1 VEIHPDTAALLGIA
15 EGDRVWIETPEGRV
29 AMRARLWD
37 GVARDVVSAQHAW
50 WFPEEEP
57 PEYGWKK
64 SSVNLLFGDMAYDP
78 DTGSESLRSALCRI
92 YKCE

>member
-1 VEIHPDTAALLGIA
+1 
-15 EGDRVWIETPEGRV
+15 
-29 AMRARLWD
+29 M
-37 GVARDVVSAQHAW
+37 GVTTRFLHSIGW

-78 DTGSESLRSALCRI
+78 DTGSESLRSVLCRI